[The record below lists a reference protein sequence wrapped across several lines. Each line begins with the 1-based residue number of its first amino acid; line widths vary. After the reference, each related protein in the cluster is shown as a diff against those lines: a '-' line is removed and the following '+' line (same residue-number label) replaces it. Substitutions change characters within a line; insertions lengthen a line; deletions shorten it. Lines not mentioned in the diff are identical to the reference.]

1 MSDMAM
7 ALGDLTTP
15 LRRSVQS
22 RDRLAVEDA
31 YACFWKSLK
40 QELANGDESQ
50 AKALLRE
57 QGCSAV
63 FLSALHTIMSTDVGF
78 NERRRED
85 QTQRFAVALRLAIH
99 LSPDKGASIYEH
111 LDAVL
116 HPERHSYPLSI
127 VNAYLVFKA
136 RAFGDRS

>member
-1 MSDMAM
+1 MSDIPM
-7 ALGDLTTP
+7 ALADLATP

-22 RDRLAVEDA
+22 RDRLGVEDA
-31 YACFWKSLK
+31 YACVWKSLK
-40 QELANGDESQ
+40 QQLGNGDESQ
-50 AKALLRE
+50 AKAILRE
-57 QGCSAV
+57 QGCSAQ
-63 FLSALHTIMSTDVGF
+63 FLSAIHTIMNTDVGF
-78 NERRRED
+78 NEWRRED
-85 QTQRFAVALRLAIH
+85 QNQRFSVALRLAIH

-111 LDAVL
+111 LDAAL